1 MPGAEVAAVNGERSR
16 LGYLVPVILFVAF
29 FMACCAVCACVFARA
44 AAVTEEAEQ
53 LSAAVQLC
61 RNQAELCRAG
71 LGWEEEVSE
80 ARFDESFRETEAGAY
95 WVRVTRSLSEDGLG
109 TAIVYAGAEGSQALC
124 TLEVTVYL
132 PGREAQHGA

>member
-80 ARFDESFRETEAGAY
+80 ARFEGSFRESEAGFY
-95 WVRVTRSLSEDGLG
+95 WVRVKRSLSEDGMG
-109 TAIVYAGAEGSQALC
+109 TALISAGPEGGEALC
-124 TLEVTVYL
+124 TLEVKVYL
-132 PGREAQHGA
+132 PGREAQYGT

>member
-1 MPGAEVAAVNGERSR
+1 MNGERSR

-71 LGWEEEVSE
+71 LGWEEEEGE
-80 ARFDESFRETEAGAY
+80 ARFDGSFRESEAGQY
-95 WVRVTRSLSEDGLG
+95 WVRVTRSCSEDGLG
-109 TAIVYAGAEGSQALC
+109 TALISAGTEGGEALC
-124 TLEVTVYL
+124 TLEVKVYL
-132 PGREAQHGA
+132 PGREAQYGA

>member
-1 MPGAEVAAVNGERSR
+1 MPGAEVTIVTGEGKR
-16 LGYLVPVILFVAF
+16 LGYLVPVVCFVAF

-44 AAVTEEAEQ
+44 ASVTEEAER

-61 RNQAELCRAG
+61 RNQAERCRSG
-71 LGWEEEVSE
+71 LGWEEAISE
-80 ARFDESFRETEAGAY
+80 ARFDNSFREDPEGAY

-109 TAIVYAGAEGSQALC
+109 TAIVSAGAEGGQALC

>member
-1 MPGAEVAAVNGERSR
+1 MNGERSR
-16 LGYLVPVILFVAF
+16 LGYLVPVICFVAF

-53 LSAAVQLC
+53 LSTAVQLC

-71 LGWEEEVSE
+71 LGWEEEESE
-80 ARFDESFRETEAGAY
+80 ARFDGSFRESEAGQY
-95 WVRVTRSLSEDGLG
+95 WVRVTRSCSEDGLG
-109 TAIVYAGAEGSQALC
+109 TALISAGTEGGEALC

-132 PGREAQHGA
+132 PGREAQYGT

>member
-44 AAVTEEAEQ
+44 AAVAEEAEQ

-71 LGWEEEVSE
+71 LGWEEEESE
-80 ARFDESFRETEAGAY
+80 ARFEGSFRENPEGAY
-95 WVRVTRSLSEDGLG
+95 WVRVKRSLSEDGLG
-109 TAIVYAGAEGSQALC
+109 TAVISAGAEGGAALC
-124 TLEVTVYL
+124 TLEVKVYL
-132 PGREAQHGA
+132 PGREAQYGT

>member
-1 MPGAEVAAVNGERSR
+1 MNGERSR

-71 LGWEEEVSE
+71 LGWEEEESE
-80 ARFDESFRETEAGAY
+80 ARFDGSFRESEAGQY
-95 WVRVTRSLSEDGLG
+95 WVRVTRSCSEDGLG
-109 TAIVYAGAEGSQALC
+109 TALISAGTEGGEALC

-132 PGREAQHGA
+132 PGREAQYGT